1 MMGTTF
7 ANPLIAHGDDAQHQ
21 IRRSMHVLRAW
32 FRTNGWQRYDEQR
45 MLRALHAID
54 HPGVLADA
62 LSARLHAA
70 GASNQPPNA

>member
-1 MMGTTF
+1 
-7 ANPLIAHGDDAQHQ
+7 
-21 IRRSMHVLRAW
+21 MHVLRAW

-62 LSARLHAA
+62 HAARLREA
-70 GASNQPPNA
+70 GASDQPPNA